1 MADFVRKEVGMSN
14 LIHNEQMK
22 SIAAF
27 CVNLGVGGM
36 VVGVLAPLFSPVD
49 GMRDWAMLALPLAPG
64 SAKLRGCLSDDLHGR
79 NRFLTS

>member
-49 GMRDWAMLALPLAPG
+49 GMRDWAMLALPLGAIWG
-64 SAKLRGCLSDDLHGR
+64 GTMLTVAMQTLKKLKE
-79 NRFLTS
+79 